1 MCVMNAS
8 TASEHWLAL
17 LHQLPAKPPYLRVK
31 IWRRLQVIGAVPL
44 KNAVHVLP
52 RHEENE
58 AAFRELL
65 AEIISGGGEAV
76 LIDAR
81 MIEGQSDADL
91 RGLFDA
97 GRDAD
102 YNELTQAAHRLL
114 ETGPSSGAEIAKL
127 QRRLAEIVR
136 LDFFGAHGRQDA
148 EAALR
153 ELDAQRHVH
162 PDVGRTGEPTPWLS
176 ADLKNRVWVT
186 RRGVHVDRIACA
198 WLIRRFI
205 DPKASFKFVDAKNH
219 APEAGELRFDMVDAE
234 FTHEGD
240 RCSFETLLLRAE
252 LERDP
257 ALAVIGEIIHDLDI
271 GDGKFGRP
279 ETPGLGAMLS
289 GVCASTDD
297 DLQRIASAGDALDQ
311 FHAYFSTRK
320 TER

>member
-1 MCVMNAS
+1 MNAS

-52 RHEENE
+52 RQEENE

-65 AEIISGGGEAV
+65 AEIVSSGGEAV

-97 GRDAD
+97 SRDAD
-102 YNELTQAAHRLL
+102 YNELTQAARRLL

-153 ELDAQRHVH
+153 ELDAEEGRKAVVGLYTLH
-162 PDVGRTGEPTPWLS
+162 PV
-176 ADLKNRVWVT
+176 
-186 RRGVHVDRIACA
+186 
-198 WLIRRFI
+198 
-205 DPKASFKFVDAKNH
+205 
-219 APEAGELRFDMVDAE
+219 
-234 FTHEGD
+234 
-240 RCSFETLLLRAE
+240 
-252 LERDP
+252 DP
-257 ALAVIGEIIHDLDI
+257 ARLKAP
-271 GDGKFGRP
+271 GDPTLVPIK
-279 ETPGLGAMLS
+279 
-289 GVCASTDD
+289 
-297 DLQRIASAGDALDQ
+297 
-311 FHAYFSTRK
+311 
-320 TER
+320 